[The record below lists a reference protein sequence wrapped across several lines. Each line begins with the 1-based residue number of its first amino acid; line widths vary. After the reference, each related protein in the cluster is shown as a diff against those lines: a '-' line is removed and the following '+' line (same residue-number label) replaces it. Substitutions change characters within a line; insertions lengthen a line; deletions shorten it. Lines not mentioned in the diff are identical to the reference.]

1 MLIFFNFESRR
12 RRNSNESQVKIQE
25 ESIQTLSSIHP
36 LSESLSLSFPE
47 SNAAPNVYVTFLV
60 SRFSTQSQLCTGGNN
75 IYLAESR
82 SSIVGLTHI
91 TWSRDSLRSP
101 ARRQLKLGSNNFP
114 SRRGDGCNVLRDV
127 SSSSLERPTE
137 NKHER
142 TISKIVLTPLSV
154 SQPSRSISLLS
165 RSTKERNRKM
175 KDSED
180 VWRGINK
187 RMINSE
193 NYLFEEME
201 LVYLGGRKFRNC
213 YRTWNL

>member
-142 TISKIVLTPLSV
+142 TISKIVLTSSLSPFLNRRV
-154 SQPSRSISLLS
+154 PSVFYLVR
-165 RSTKERNRKM
+165 RKKEIERWKIRKM
-175 KDSED
+175 
-180 VWRGINK
+180 
-187 RMINSE
+187 
-193 NYLFEEME
+193 FEEG
-201 LVYLGGRKFRNC
+201 LIRGWLILKIIYLKK
-213 YRTWNL
+213 WNWFI

>member
-1 MLIFFNFESRR
+1 M
-12 RRNSNESQVKIQE
+12 
-25 ESIQTLSSIHP
+25 
-36 LSESLSLSFPE
+36 
-47 SNAAPNVYVTFLV
+47 
-60 SRFSTQSQLCTGGNN
+60 
-75 IYLAESR
+75 
-82 SSIVGLTHI
+82 
-91 TWSRDSLRSP
+91 
-101 ARRQLKLGSNNFP
+101 
-114 SRRGDGCNVLRDV
+114 LRDV

-175 KDSED
+175 EDSED
-180 VWRGINK
+180 VRRGINK

-213 YRTWNL
+213 YRT